1 MRTERILALFVLEL
15 QELGLEILD
24 LGLGTLELGLEII
37 DMLLRTRL
45 GQ

>member
-1 MRTERILALFVLEL
+1 MRTDRILALFVLEL
-15 QELGLEILD
+15 QE